1 MAAPYAGNYT
11 ANPTNFGALQT
22 DQIKV
27 WSRQIWQEARDKSF
41 LNQFTGKSDD
51 SMVQRVTEL
60 RKSVKGN
67 QAYITLVHDLV
78 GDGVMGDAQLEGMEE
93 ALSQDDCLIKFDQIR
108 NAVNNKGRMAEQKSV
123 VAFREQAK
131 NKLSYWLANRC
142 DQMGILSMSGIKWTK
157 AMNGAN
163 RPGVTGPDGASG
175 YNLSDHESA
184 GDVTVPSDERAF
196 ECLSTGDLGVATINA
211 TTGFNE
217 SLAANGALKYEC
229 LQRLKEKAISNY
241 VRPIR
246 TKNGQESY
254 NVFVSPKGMLQL
266 KRDPEFRENLLHA
279 MPRSKENPLF
289 TGMAMIMQ
297 DGLVIHEY
305 RLMFTTL
312 GAGATNKFGGSGN
325 VEGARA
331 LLCGAQALAMADI
344 SLPYWDEELKDY
356 KNRPGISVGKM
367 VGFKKPQFKS
377 IYAASNDKVDFGIMT
392 LDHAI

>member
-1 MAAPYAGNYT
+1 MPAPYAGNYT

-22 DQIKV
+22 DQIKI

-41 LNQFTGKSDD
+41 INQFTGKSED
-51 SMVQRVTEL
+51 SMCQRVTEL

-93 ALSQDDCLIKFDQIR
+93 AMSQDDCLIKFDQIR

-142 DQMGILSMSGIKWTK
+142 DQMAILSMSGISWDK
-157 AMNGAN
+157 AMNGAD
-163 RPGVTGPDGASG
+163 RPSVTGPDGASG

-184 GDVTVPSDERAF
+184 SDFTVPSEERRF
-196 ECLSTGDLGVATINA
+196 ECLADGTIQAASVNG
-211 TTGFNE
+211 TTGFNTTL
-217 SLAANGALKYEC
+217 LASGVLKYEH
-229 LQRLKEKAISNY
+229 LQRLKEAAISNY

-279 MPRSKENPLF
+279 MPRSKDNPLF

-312 GAGATNKFGGSGN
+312 GAAGGSKFGSAGA

-377 IYAASNDKVDFGIMT
+377 IYAQTANKVDFGVMT